1 VLTDLSVDDL
11 VDLGL
16 NGHQVDDAVVLD
28 VEALFGQSWVSL
40 LQDLPNA
47 LATTKTTNFVE
58 LEHFNSF
65 RWVSLYTP

>member
-11 VDLGL
+11 VDLAL

-65 RWVSLYTP
+65 RWVSL

>member
-11 VDLGL
+11 VDLAL
-16 NGHQVDDAVVLD
+16 NGHQVDDAVVLG

-65 RWVSLYTP
+65 RWVSL